1 MSHRRY
7 FHHIHHH
14 PHFPSAVN
22 SIDGAADVVRPQE
35 TDWAQD
41 SRSSTLWC
49 NDLTAYF
56 GEVLGWCTAY
66 SGAILH
72 TLVKCKHATAYWVG
86 AYSGVYFAAEESS
99 G

>member
-1 MSHRRY
+1 MSHRQY

-14 PHFPSAVN
+14 PHSPLAVN

-49 NDLTAYF
+49 NDVTAYSGEVHTGMMHCILWCNDLTAYF
-56 GEVLGWCTAY
+56 AGMV
-66 SGAILH
+66 H
-72 TLVKCKHATAYWVG
+72 TLVQ
-86 AYSGVYFAAEESS
+86 
-99 G
+99 